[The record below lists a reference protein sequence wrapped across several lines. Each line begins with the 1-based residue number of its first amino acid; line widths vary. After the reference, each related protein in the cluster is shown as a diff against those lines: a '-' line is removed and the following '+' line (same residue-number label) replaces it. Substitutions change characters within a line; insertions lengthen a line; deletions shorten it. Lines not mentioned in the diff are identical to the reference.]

1 MSDDATNANVIIN
14 NLDTINKWI
23 TKIQEMAQRTSS
35 VQQSVMSTAPANCRT
50 HFTTINNKISEL
62 IENIKNGPGP
72 DIDIN
77 GKSSKSGLTLA
88 PIRGGYYYPTS
99 STRRNK
105 KSYRNRRKRRNKSR
119 R

>member
-1 MSDDATNANVIIN
+1 MSDDTTNANAIIT

-35 VQQSVMSTAPANCRT
+35 VQQAVMSTAPANCRT

-62 IENIKNGPGP
+62 IENIKNGP

>member
-50 HFTTINNKISEL
+50 HFTTINNKEPRLPNSLFIT
-62 IENIKNGPGP
+62 
-72 DIDIN
+72 DYAT
-77 GKSSKSGLTLA
+77 SKAVVDSIL
-88 PIRGGYYYPTS
+88 
-99 STRRNK
+99 
-105 KSYRNRRKRRNKSR
+105 
-119 R
+119 